1 MMPTLPVPRGV
12 RPDNCRLPSRF
23 HPKRTTMPIPERAD
37 TQTDR
42 RDTRKFRRS
51 ARRAFS
57 LMEVIVA
64 VTIIAI
70 LAAIFVPRL
79 GRFIAGAKD
88 KRAQSEAAQLA
99 QQVRLY
105 LTDNGMSSVGD
116 DFDLE
121 VLAEGDDPY
130 LPNTKALL
138 DPWGNS
144 YVILIPGVVNFDFDV
159 VSYGADGQPGGE
171 GENGDITNGEK

>member
-1 MMPTLPVPRGV
+1 M
-12 RPDNCRLPSRF
+12 
-23 HPKRTTMPIPERAD
+23 
-37 TQTDR
+37 
-42 RDTRKFRRS
+42 
-51 ARRAFS
+51 
-57 LMEVIVA
+57 A

-99 QQVRLY
+99 QQVQLY
-105 LTDNGMSSVGD
+105 LTDNGMSSIPD

-121 VLAEGDDPY
+121 VLVEGDDPY
-130 LPNTKALL
+130 LPNAKALL
-138 DPWGNS
+138 DPWGNP
-144 YVILIPGVVNFDFDV
+144 YNLIIPGVVNFEFDI

-171 GENGDITNGEK
+171 GESSDITNGEK

>member
-1 MMPTLPVPRGV
+1 
-12 RPDNCRLPSRF
+12 
-23 HPKRTTMPIPERAD
+23 
-37 TQTDR
+37 
-42 RDTRKFRRS
+42 
-51 ARRAFS
+51 
-57 LMEVIVA
+57 MEVIVA

-99 QQVRLY
+99 QQVQLY
-105 LTDNGMSSVGD
+105 LTDNGMSSIPD

-121 VLAEGDDPY
+121 VLVEGDDPY
-130 LPNTKALL
+130 LPNAKALL
-138 DPWGNS
+138 DPWGNP
-144 YVILIPGVVNFDFDV
+144 YNLIIPGVVNFEFDI

-171 GENGDITNGEK
+171 GESSDITNGEK